1 VVPESVAAVL
11 TPEEFRF
18 PVTLP
23 TKVAVTIPALNPPLA
38 FLATIVPPVLLL
50 VALEVTVNV
59 EELEL
64 LKVAEPLNPV
74 PDVFRVKVF

>member
-1 VVPESVAAVL
+1 
-11 TPEEFRF
+11 
-18 PVTLP
+18 
-23 TKVAVTIPALNPPLA
+23 
-38 FLATIVPPVLLL
+38 LLL